1 MWISWEFVFETEWFP
16 GTELWWSDLCHFA
29 RVDSPEAF
37 HLLKQHLAWCW
48 GFCFSLHPLKL
59 VGIFLSYAVCLHS
72 CLHIEWRLNCH
83 WQWFLKNWHPAQMS
97 ALGNVFVMLPFFI
110 SCFRTAQMF
119 LFAYSLVM
127 SPRELTVAFP
137 VSVLVDS
144 ISSVTM
150 HDLLLRLHW
159 VLPLWTIWPNCN

>member
-1 MWISWEFVFETEWFP
+1 
-16 GTELWWSDLCHFA
+16 
-29 RVDSPEAF
+29 
-37 HLLKQHLAWCW
+37 
-48 GFCFSLHPLKL
+48 
-59 VGIFLSYAVCLHS
+59 
-72 CLHIEWRLNCH
+72 
-83 WQWFLKNWHPAQMS
+83 MS

-159 VLPLWTIWPNCN
+159 VLPL